1 MLVNPAPGTALSF
14 DANGVPDPIA
24 VTVSDNSAILSDLQV
39 ELVLTP
45 ASGSV
50 LTNGH
55 VVVQE
60 REEITV
66 SGLGF
71 APRSSVEIWAFS
83 NPVVLGTATVDAN
96 GSFSSVVELPDDI
109 RPGEHTVQVE
119 GLLPNGTTRAL
130 ALGIAVQARPIE
142 LPVTG
147 GSADL
152 YLQLSLL
159 VTAIGLMMTTRT
171 IRHRLR

>member
-1 MLVNPAPGTALSF
+1 MLVNAAPGTALSF
-14 DANGVPDPIA
+14 DANGLPDPIA
-24 VTVSDNSAILSDLQV
+24 VAVSGNSATVSDGSV
-39 ELVLTP
+39 EVLLTP

-50 LTNGH
+50 LTTGY

-71 APRSSVEIWAFS
+71 APQSNVEIWAFS
-83 NPVVLGTATVDAN
+83 NPVLLGTATVNEN
-96 GSFSSVVELPDDI
+96 GSFGAVVELPDDI
-109 RPGEHTVQVE
+109 RQGEHTVQVE

-130 ALGIAVQARPIE
+130 ALGIEVQVLPIE

-152 YLQLSLL
+152 YLKLSIL
-159 VTAIGLMMTTRT
+159 VTAIGLMMATRT